1 MEREFSSGRKIAVV
15 KESLLTSMPMN
26 FWAGIF
32 ITSFGGYLRGVG
44 GLPLPILQRYAG
56 SKAQPTYSGLGRR
69 GTYSLTGS
77 KAQVL

>member
-1 MEREFSSGRKIAVV
+1 MEREFSSGRKIAAV

-26 FWAGIF
+26 FWADIF
-32 ITSFGGYLRGVG
+32 ITSLRGNLREVG

-69 GTYSLTGS
+69 GTYSFAGS
-77 KAQVL
+77 KAQWL